1 VRGKPVG
8 ATGQSP
14 LLFNRLTPKK
24 RRDIKVL
31 AGFVNIY
38 CRENHREA
46 EKHHFDI
53 ADMDLSRRLGKIEI
67 CHDCSRLL
75 EHGIA
80 KLSLCTQE
88 PKPSCRKC
96 KVHCYAPGYRENVRQ
111 VMRFSGSYLVKRGRL
126 DLLLHF
132 LH

>member
-1 VRGKPVG
+1 M
-8 ATGQSP
+8 T
-14 LLFNRLTPKK
+14 LFERLTPKK
-24 RRDIKVL
+24 RRDVKLL

-38 CRENHREA
+38 CREKHLDS

-53 ADMDLSRRLGKIEI
+53 ADEGLRRKLGQMNL

-80 KLSLCTQE
+80 KLSLCAQN

-96 KVHCYAPGYRENVRQ
+96 KTHCYGPGYREKVRE
-111 VMRFSGSYLVKRGRL
+111 VMRFSGGYLVKRGRL